1 MEQDQNKVKLCR
13 ISYCVR
19 QILDYQDK
27 TFVSNIGAYAILFK
41 QPLKYL
47 VS

>member
-1 MEQDQNKVKLCR
+1 MEQDQNKVKICR

-19 QILDYQDK
+19 QILDYQAK
-27 TFVSNIGAYAILFK
+27 TFVSNIGTYVILFK